1 MDKNSIKKFAIQSRV
16 ELIKAVRQKAF
27 EYKIEEQSDNED
39 SNVTAGGRLLT
50 DAEQKQRASLISQIR
65 QKGYEQVMEEVA
77 YTWFNRFIALRYM
90 EVNNF
95 LPSRVRVFS
104 DENDEFNPE
113 ILKEAMT
120 IELDGIDKEK
130 IYDFIEK
137 QDNENLYKYL
147 IITQCNALGKC
158 LPGMFEKIEDYTELL
173 FPNNLLK
180 PGNVLERMVND
191 IPTED
196 WEDAVQIIGWMYQYY
211 NVELKDDTFAKLKK
225 NIKIS
230 KERIP
235 AATQLFTPDWIVRY
249 MVENSLGRIYIDKR
263 RNEGIYADSRGLD
276 EMTWHEAESERIKAE
291 KEIAEKMGWKYY
303 LPEAEQEPEVREQ
316 LNKISAE
323 ASENFDITK
332 IKVLDPCMGSGH
344 ILVYAFDVLMQMYVE
359 FGYSEREAAKSIVE
373 NNLYG
378 LDIDNRAGQLAYF
391 AVMMKARKYNRRI
404 LNVETKPNV
413 MAIQESNSI
422 NPDYLSLFGDLESK
436 ARELLDNMK
445 DAKDLGSIIRVKLTV
460 EELTELKNKAE
471 EIKNS
476 VYDNFFDKARQAG
489 ITAEFIPLIEQAI
502 ILAQKYEVVVT
513 NPPYMGASGMNDRL
527 AKYVKK
533 NFPDSKSDLFAA
545 FIEKCHQMTRENGY
559 QAMITQHA
567 WMFLSSYEKL
577 REKMLHIN
585 IVSMAHLGAR
595 AFDEIG
601 GEVVQTTSFV
611 MKNCDFINYKG
622 TYCRLVEPT
631 NEAGKEE
638 LFLSTDHCPL
648 FTCSQSNFSKIPGS
662 PVAYWVSNQMLLP
675 YITTVKLLGDMA
687 APCAGLATGDN
698 TIFQRN
704 WFEVDFTNIGFNI
717 SSVEETLGRFEK
729 WYPCNSGGDYRKW
742 SAEDDIIVNWKEN
755 GAEIRRFRNPAGK
768 LAARPQN
775 TKWYFKE
782 GLTWNKLSSSRFAV
796 KYKSSGYIFDD
807 TSRSA
812 FPENMHYLKYII
824 GLLCSN
830 VTFEYLRVLNPTMSF
845 TNGDLIRIPI
855 RIEEKCNPIVSE
867 HVDKNISI
875 SRNDSDSYETSW
887 DFKKNP
893 LV

>member
-1 MDKNSIKKFAIQSRV
+1 MDKNAIKKFAIQSRV

-27 EYKIEEQSDNED
+27 EYKIEEQSDNDD

-147 IITQCNALGKC
+147 IITQCNALGEC

-180 PGNVLERMVND
+180 PGNVLERMVDD

-263 RNEGIYADSRGLD
+263 KNEGVYSDGRGLD

-291 KEIAEKMGWKYY
+291 KEIAEIMGWKYY

-323 ASENFDITK
+323 ASKNFDITK

-391 AVMMKARKYNRRI
+391 AVMMKARKYNRKI
-404 LNVETKPNV
+404 LNGETAPNV
-413 MAIQESNSI
+413 TAIQESNSI

-436 ARELLDNMK
+436 ARELLENMK

-476 VYDNFFDKARQAG
+476 FYDNFFDKARQSG
-489 ITAEFIPLIEQAI
+489 IATEFIPLIEQAI

-513 NPPYMGASGMNDRL
+513 NPPYMGASGMNDKL

-533 NFPDSKSDLFAA
+533 NFPDSKSDLFSC
-545 FIEKCHQMTRENGY
+545 FIEHGNDMVEKDGY
-559 QAMITQHA
+559 NCMVTMQS
-567 WMFLSSYEKL
+567 WMFLSSF
-577 REKMLHIN
+577 EKMRTKILHTKTITN
-585 IVSMAHLGAR
+585 LMHMENMVMGI
-595 AFDEIG
+595 AFGTAVTVIR
-601 GEVVQTTSFV
+601 
-611 MKNCDFINYKG
+611 NNRFINYKG
-622 TYCRLVEPT
+622 TYNQIKLQDIE
-631 NEAGKEE
+631 NERPKE
-638 LFLSTDHCPL
+638 FPVRGNRFSQTSTD
-648 FTCSQSNFSKIPGS
+648 NFSKIPGS
-662 PVAYWVSNQMLLP
+662 PVAYWVSEALINDFLVGEELKKCGDTRQGMATSDNNRFLRRWSEVSN
-675 YITTVKLLGDMA
+675 TKLGMD
-687 APCAGLATGDN
+687 CANAEEA
-698 TIFQRN
+698 QR
-704 WFEVDFTNIGFNI
+704 IKK
-717 SSVEETLGRFEK
+717 K
-729 WYPCNSGGDYRKW
+729 WYPYNKGGDYRKW
-742 SAEDDIIVNWKEN
+742 YGNADFVINYEN
-755 GAEIRRFRNPAGK
+755 DGYEVK
-768 LAARPQN
+768 QYAASLYNSVTR
-775 TKWYFKE
+775 TIKSISEYFKPC
-782 GLTWNKLSSSRFAV
+782 LSWSKISSGSIAFRYFPNGFIFDVAGCCIF
-796 KYKSSGYIFDD
+796 YKSD
-807 TSRSA
+807 TVMNYHFGFINSCVAKSILSMISPTLNYEA
-812 FPENMHYLKYII
+812 GHIASLPII
-824 GLLCSN
+824 ISN
-830 VTFEYLRVLNPTMSF
+830 TQEIKVGECVKMNV
-845 TNGDLIRIPI
+845 
-855 RIEEKCNPIVSE
+855 K
-867 HVDKNISI
+867 ISKL
-875 SRNDSDSYETSW
+875 DWDSYETSW

>member
-1 MDKNSIKKFAIQSRV
+1 MDKNAIKKFAIQSRV

-27 EYKIEEQSDNED
+27 EYKIEEQSDNDD

-147 IITQCNALGKC
+147 IITQCNALGEC

-263 RNEGIYADSRGLD
+263 KNEGVYADGRGLD

-316 LNKISAE
+316 LNKISTE
-323 ASENFDITK
+323 ASENFDIKK

-436 ARELLDNMK
+436 ARELFENMK

-471 EIKNS
+471 EIENS
-476 VYDNFFDKARQAG
+476 FYDNFFDKARQSG
-489 ITAEFIPLIEQAI
+489 IATEFIPLIEQAI

-513 NPPYMGASGMNDRL
+513 NPPYMGASGMNDKL

-533 NFPDSKSDLFAA
+533 NSPDSKSDLFAC
-545 FIEKCHQMTRENGY
+545 FIEHENEMVEKDGY
-559 QAMITQHA
+559 NCMVTMQS
-567 WMFLSSYEKL
+567 WMFLSSF
-577 REKMLHIN
+577 EKMRTKILQTKTITNLMHMENMVMGI
-585 IVSMAHLGAR
+585 
-595 AFDEIG
+595 AFGTAVTVIR
-601 GEVVQTTSFV
+601 
-611 MKNCDFINYKG
+611 NNRFINYKG
-622 TYCRLVEPT
+622 TYNQIKLQDIE
-631 NEAGKEE
+631 NEKPKE
-638 LFLSTDHCPL
+638 FPVRGNRFSQTSTD
-648 FTCSQSNFSKIPGS
+648 NFSKIPGS
-662 PVAYWVSNQMLLP
+662 PVAYWVSKKFLEAFVKGTML
-675 YITTVKLLGDMA
+675 GN
-687 APCAGLATGDN
+687 LADSKQGIATADN
-698 TIFQRN
+698 NRFLRE
-704 WFEVDFTNIGFNI
+704 WFEVDINKTNFSAQSHEDAKQSNKKWFPYNKGGEF
-717 SSVEETLGRFEK
+717 RK
-729 WYPCNSGGDYRKW
+729 WYGNNDYL
-742 SAEDDIIVNWKEN
+742 VNWEN
-755 GAEIRRFRNPAGK
+755 DGLEIKNFFDNKGK
-768 LAARPQN
+768 LRSRPQN
-775 TKWYFKE
+775 LNYMFMQSVSWS
-782 GLTWNKLSSSRFAV
+782 LVSSGSAAFR
-796 KYKSSGYIFDD
+796 YKSSGHLFD
-807 TSRSA
+807 
-812 FPENMHYLKYII
+812 I
-824 GLLCSN
+824 GG
-830 VTFEYLRVLNPTMSF
+830 MSF
-845 TNGDLIRIPI
+845 FSKNNLYYLLGLVNTKYSMEVLKIIAPTINYQCGDIACIPVIKSSEVNGLVETLVKEN
-855 RIEEKCNPIVSE
+855 IE
-867 HVDKNISI
+867 ISKA
-875 SRNDSDSYETSW
+875 DWDSYETSW

>member
-1 MDKNSIKKFAIQSRV
+1 MDKNAIKKFAIQSRV

-27 EYKIEEQSDNED
+27 EYKIEEQSDNDD

-130 IYDFIEK
+130 IYEFIEK

-158 LPGMFEKIEDYTELL
+158 LPGMFEKIEDYTELS

-180 PGNVLERMVND
+180 PGNVLERMVDD

-263 RNEGIYADSRGLD
+263 KNEGVYADGRGLE

-413 MAIQESNSI
+413 TAIQESNSI

-471 EIKNS
+471 EIENS
-476 VYDNFFDKARQAG
+476 LYDNFFDKARQSG
-489 ITAEFIPLIEQAI
+489 IATEFIPLIEQAI

-513 NPPYMGASGMNDRL
+513 NPPYMGASGMNDKL

-533 NFPDSKSDLFAA
+533 NFPDSKSDLFSCLMECADS
-545 FIEKCHQMTRENGY
+545 FVNDDGY
-559 QAMITQHA
+559 TSLITMES
-567 WMFLSSYEKL
+567 WMFLSSFEKL
-577 REKMLHIN
+577 RNKVNTTKTIINMIHMPYLGKGGTSLGINFGTAAVIMKKGHI
-585 IVSMAHLGAR
+585 
-595 AFDEIG
+595 
-601 GEVVQTTSFV
+601 
-611 MKNCDFINYKG
+611 INYSAQYEY
-622 TYCRLVEPT
+622 TVYYECDVEGVPVVFPT
-631 NEAGKEE
+631 INERWKTAKQE
-638 LFLSTDHCPL
+638 
-648 FTCSQSNFSKIPGS
+648 NFSKIPGS
-662 PVAYWVSNQMLLP
+662 PVAYWVSERFLEAFKRGISLDSISDFTGSQH
-675 YITTVKLLGDMA
+675 ITA
-687 APCAGLATGDN
+687 DN
-698 TIFQRN
+698 ERYLRSF
-704 WFEVDFTNIGFNI
+704 WEVDNKTIGANKTWAFYA
-717 SSVEETLGRFEK
+717 K
-729 WYPCNSGGDYRKW
+729 GGEYRKW
-742 SAEDDIIVNWKEN
+742 YGNVNLIVKCDMNSIDFYKTNPTSNCLAEKYWFTEGITYSAITSKGTGFRYYPPV
-755 GAEIRRFRNPAGK
+755 GAFDKGGATICRIQNMYYV
-768 LAARPQN
+768 LALLN
-775 TKWYFKE
+775 TKISKF
-782 GLTWNKLSSSRFAV
+782 
-796 KYKSSGYIFDD
+796 IF
-807 TSRSA
+807 
-812 FPENMHYLKYII
+812 EL
-824 GLLCSN
+824 
-830 VTFEYLRVLNPTMSF
+830 LNPTINLQVKDVKGLPVLLVKENDEQVNNMS
-845 TNGDLIRIPI
+845 
-855 RIEEKCNPIVSE
+855 K
-867 HVDKNISI
+867 KNTGLSKA
-875 SRNDSDSYETSW
+875 DWDSYETSW

>member
-1 MDKNSIKKFAIQSRV
+1 MDKNAIKKFAIQSRV

-27 EYKIEEQSDNED
+27 EYKIEEQCDNDD

-130 IYDFIEK
+130 IYEFIEK

-147 IITQCNALGKC
+147 IITQCNALGEC

-263 RNEGIYADSRGLD
+263 KNEGVYSDGRGLD

-303 LPEAEQEPEVREQ
+303 LPEAEQEPDVREQ
-316 LNKISAE
+316 LNKISTE

-460 EELTELKNKAE
+460 EELTELKNKAK
-471 EIKNS
+471 EIES
-476 VYDNFFDKARQAG
+476 SFYDNFFDKARQSG
-489 ITAEFIPLIEQAI
+489 IATEFISLIEQAI
-502 ILAQKYEVVVT
+502 ILAQKYEVVAT
-513 NPPYMGASGMNDRL
+513 NPPYMGASGMNDKL

-533 NFPDSKSDLFAA
+533 NFPDSKSDLFAV

-662 PVAYWVSNQMLLP
+662 PVAYWASEQM
-675 YITTVKLLGDMA
+675 IKAFEGFLLGDY
-687 APCAGLATGDN
+687 GYSKQGFATGDN
-698 TIFQRN
+698 NTFLRLWQ
-704 WFEVDFTNIGFNI
+704 EVDLTKIGFGMENREAANQ
-717 SSVEETLGRFEK
+717 SRKK
-729 WYPCNSGGDYRKW
+729 WFPCNKGGSFRRWYGNNNYLANW
-742 SAEDDIIVNWKEN
+742 QDDGKEMTEFK
-755 GAEIRRFRNPAGK
+755 GSVIRNPQYYFKQGITWSSLTSGK
-768 LAARPQN
+768 LSMRYSPKGFLFESKGSVCFMKNEDNLWYILGLMN
-775 TKWYFKE
+775 TEIASNMLLVLSPTLDYHE
-782 GLTWNKLSSSRFAV
+782 G
-796 KYKSSGYIFDD
+796 
-807 TSRSA
+807 
-812 FPENMHYLKYII
+812 P
-824 GLLCSN
+824 
-830 VTFEYLRVLNPTMSF
+830 
-845 TNGDLIRIPI
+845 
-855 RIEEKCNPIVSE
+855 
-867 HVDKNISI
+867 I
-875 SRNDSDSYETSW
+875 SRVPIIISHPKEQIEKNVKQNVKICKNDWDSYETSW

>member
-1 MDKNSIKKFAIQSRV
+1 MDKNAIKKFAIQSRV

-27 EYKIEEQSDNED
+27 EYKIEEQSDNDD

-147 IITQCNALGKC
+147 IITQCNALGEC

-180 PGNVLERMVND
+180 PGNVLERMVDD

-263 RNEGIYADSRGLD
+263 KNEGVYADGRGLD

-316 LNKISAE
+316 LNKISTE

-422 NPDYLSLFGDLESK
+422 NPDYFSLFGDLEGK
-436 ARELLDNMK
+436 ARELFDNMK

-471 EIKNS
+471 EIENS
-476 VYDNFFDKARQAG
+476 FYDNFFDKARQSG
-489 ITAEFIPLIEQAI
+489 IATEFIPLIEQAI

-513 NPPYMGASGMNDRL
+513 NPPYMGKKSLNNRL
-527 AKYVKK
+527 ASFLDENYP
-533 NFPDSKSDLFAA
+533 NGKSELYSA
-545 FIEKCHQMTRENGY
+545 FILECIDLTKENGFT
-559 QAMITQHA
+559 AMITIHT
-567 WMFLSSYEKL
+567 WMFIRTFEGVRSKILHDTTISS
-577 REKMLHIN
+577 MMHT
-585 IVSMAHLGAR
+585 GA
-595 AFDEIG
+595 ATF
-601 GEVVQTTSFV
+601 
-611 MKNCDFINYKG
+611 
-622 TYCRLVEPT
+622 
-631 NEAGKEE
+631 EE
-638 LFLSTDHCPL
+638 LNSFNVLATAFSLRKICISNYISTFLRLADYYSTEMKLNNFNNPDCYYNIKQNQFEYVPGKP
-648 FTCSQSNFSKIPGS
+648 FVYWITEKARSNFSKFKQLREYAEPK
-662 PVAYWVSNQMLLP
+662 Q
-675 YITTVKLLGDMA
+675 
-687 APCAGLATGDN
+687 GLATGDN
-698 TIFQRN
+698 DRFVRN
-704 WFEVDFTNIGFNI
+704 WHEVAFNKVGLLCT
-717 SSVEETLGRFEK
+717 STKRSLKSHKKWFPYNKGGNFRK
-729 WYPCNSGGDYRKW
+729 WYGMN
-742 SAEDDIIVNWKEN
+742 EFIIAFDSEN
-755 GAEIRRFRNPAGK
+755 YIQLSKRGNK
-768 LAARPQN
+768 LPS
-775 TKWYFKE
+775 KHYYFQK
-782 GLTWNKLSSSRFAV
+782 GLTWSLFGFENFGVRYKTEGFVFDVSGSSMFPKEDQMLYILAFLAGAVSFYYLS
-796 KYKSSGYIFDD
+796 
-807 TSRSA
+807 
-812 FPENMHYLKYII
+812 
-824 GLLCSN
+824 
-830 VTFEYLRVLNPTMSF
+830 VLAPTVNF
-845 TNGDLIRIPI
+845 QVGNIGDLPLFIDELKKAKVTELARNS
-855 RIEEKCNPIVSE
+855 IE
-867 HVDKNISI
+867 ISKI
-875 SRNDSDSYETSW
+875 DWDSYETSW
-887 DFKKNP
+887 DFQKNP
-893 LV
+893 LL

>member
-1 MDKNSIKKFAIQSRV
+1 MDKNAIKKFAIQSRV

-27 EYKIEEQSDNED
+27 EYKIEEQSDNDD

-147 IITQCNALGKC
+147 IITQCNALGEC

-263 RNEGIYADSRGLD
+263 KNEGVYADGRGLD

-316 LNKISAE
+316 LNKISTE

-404 LNVETKPNV
+404 LNIETKPNV

-460 EELTELKNKAE
+460 EELTELKDKAE
-471 EIKNS
+471 EIENS
-476 VYDNFFDKARQAG
+476 FYDNFFDKARQSG
-489 ITAEFIPLIEQAI
+489 IATEFIPLIEQAI

-513 NPPYMGASGMNDRL
+513 NPPYMGASGMNDKL
-527 AKYVKK
+527 ADYVKK
-533 NFPDSKSDLFAA
+533 NSPDSKSDLFAV

-662 PVAYWVSNQMLLP
+662 PVAYWVSEKFLEAFVKGTML
-675 YITTVKLLGDMA
+675 GN
-687 APCAGLATGDN
+687 LADSKQGIATADN
-698 TIFQRN
+698 NRFLRE
-704 WFEVDFTNIGFNI
+704 WFEVDINKTNFSAQSHEDAKQSNKKWFPYNKGGEFRKWYGNNDYLVNWENDGLELKNFKKSVLRNPNYYFCESVSWSKI
-717 SSVEETLGRFEK
+717 SSGSIAFRYF
-729 WYPCNSGGDYRKW
+729 P
-742 SAEDDIIVNWKEN
+742 N
-755 GAEIRRFRNPAGK
+755 GFIFDVAGCSI
-768 LAARPQN
+768 
-775 TKWYFKE
+775 F
-782 GLTWNKLSSSRFAV
+782 
-796 KYKSSGYIFDD
+796 YKSD
-807 TSRSA
+807 TVMNYHFGFINSCVAKSILSMISPTLNYEAGHIASLPIIRSNTQ
-812 FPENMHYLKYII
+812 ELKV
-824 GLLCSN
+824 GECVKMN
-830 VTFEYLRVLNPTMSF
+830 V
-845 TNGDLIRIPI
+845 
-855 RIEEKCNPIVSE
+855 K
-867 HVDKNISI
+867 ISKL
-875 SRNDSDSYETSW
+875 DWDSYETSW
-887 DFKKNP
+887 DFKRSP

>member
-1 MDKNSIKKFAIQSRV
+1 MDKNAIKKFAIQSRV

-27 EYKIEEQSDNED
+27 EYKIEEQSDNDD

-263 RNEGIYADSRGLD
+263 KNEGVYADGRGLD

-316 LNKISAE
+316 LNKISVE

-413 MAIQESNSI
+413 TAIQESNSI

-460 EELTELKNKAE
+460 EELTELKDKAE
-471 EIKNS
+471 EIENS
-476 VYDNFFDKARQAG
+476 FYDNFFDKARQSG
-489 ITAEFIPLIEQAI
+489 IATEFIPLIEQAI
-502 ILAQKYEVVVT
+502 ILAQKYEVVAT
-513 NPPYMGASGMNDRL
+513 NPPYMGASGMNDKL
-527 AKYVKK
+527 ADYVKK
-533 NFPDSKSDLFAA
+533 NSPDSKSDLFAV

-638 LFLSTDHCPL
+638 LFLSADHCPL

-662 PVAYWVSNQMLLP
+662 PVAYWVSEQM
-675 YITTVKLLGDMA
+675 IKAFEGFLLGDY
-687 APCAGLATGDN
+687 GYSKQGFATGDN
-698 TIFQRN
+698 NTFLRLWQ
-704 WFEVDFTNIGFNI
+704 EVDLMKIGFKMENREI
-717 SSVEETLGRFEK
+717 ANQSGKK
-729 WYPCNSGGDYRKW
+729 WFPCNKGGSFRRWYGNNDYL
-742 SAEDDIIVNWKEN
+742 VNWEN
-755 GAEIRRFRNPAGK
+755 DGFEIKHFFNNSGK
-768 LAARPQN
+768 LRSRPQN
-775 TKWYFKE
+775 LDYMFRQSVTWSS
-782 GLTWNKLSSSRFAV
+782 LTSGKLSMRYSP
-796 KYKSSGYIFDD
+796 SGFLFETKGSACFMKNEDNLWYILGLMN
-807 TSRSA
+807 TEIAS
-812 FPENMHYLKYII
+812 NM
-824 GLLCSN
+824 LL
-830 VTFEYLRVLNPTMSF
+830 VLSPTLDYHE
-845 TNGDLIRIPI
+845 GP
-855 RIEEKCNPIVSE
+855 
-867 HVDKNISI
+867 I
-875 SRNDSDSYETSW
+875 SRVPIIISHPKEQIEKNVKQNVKICKNDWDSYETSW

>member
-1 MDKNSIKKFAIQSRV
+1 MDKNAIKKFAIQSRV

-27 EYKIEEQSDNED
+27 EYKIEEQSDNDD

-147 IITQCNALGKC
+147 IITQCNALGEC

-180 PGNVLERMVND
+180 PGNVLERMVDD

-263 RNEGIYADSRGLD
+263 KNEGVYSDGRGLD

-303 LPEAEQEPEVREQ
+303 LPEVEQEPEVREQ

-323 ASENFDITK
+323 ASKNFDITK

-391 AVMMKARKYNRRI
+391 AVMMKARKYNRKI
-404 LNVETKPNV
+404 LNGETAPNV
-413 MAIQESNSI
+413 TAIQESNSI

-436 ARELLDNMK
+436 ARELLENMK

-476 VYDNFFDKARQAG
+476 FYDNFFDKARQSG
-489 ITAEFIPLIEQAI
+489 IATEFIPLIEQAI

-513 NPPYMGASGMNDRL
+513 NPPYMGASGMNDKL

-533 NFPDSKSDLFAA
+533 NFPDSKSDLFSC
-545 FIEKCHQMTRENGY
+545 FIEHGNDMVEKDGY
-559 QAMITQHA
+559 NCMVTMQS
-567 WMFLSSYEKL
+567 WMFLSSF
-577 REKMLHIN
+577 EKMRTKILHTKTITN
-585 IVSMAHLGAR
+585 LMHMENMVMGI
-595 AFDEIG
+595 AFGTAVTVIR
-601 GEVVQTTSFV
+601 
-611 MKNCDFINYKG
+611 NNRFINYKG
-622 TYCRLVEPT
+622 TYNQIKLQDIE
-631 NEAGKEE
+631 NERPKE
-638 LFLSTDHCPL
+638 FPVRGNRFSQTSTD
-648 FTCSQSNFSKIPGS
+648 NFSKIPGS
-662 PVAYWVSNQMLLP
+662 PVAYWVSEALINDFLVGEELKKCGDTRQGMATSDNNRFLRRWSEVSN
-675 YITTVKLLGDMA
+675 TKLGMD
-687 APCAGLATGDN
+687 CANAEEA
-698 TIFQRN
+698 QR
-704 WFEVDFTNIGFNI
+704 IKK
-717 SSVEETLGRFEK
+717 K
-729 WYPCNSGGDYRKW
+729 WYPYNKGGDYRKW
-742 SAEDDIIVNWKEN
+742 YGNADFVINYEN
-755 GAEIRRFRNPAGK
+755 DGYEVK
-768 LAARPQN
+768 QYAASLYNSVTR
-775 TKWYFKE
+775 TIKSISEYFKPC
-782 GLTWNKLSSSRFAV
+782 LSWSKISSGSIAFRYFPNGFIFDVAGCCIF
-796 KYKSSGYIFDD
+796 YKSD
-807 TSRSA
+807 TVMNYHFGFINSCVAKSILSMISPTLNYEA
-812 FPENMHYLKYII
+812 GHIASLPII
-824 GLLCSN
+824 ISN
-830 VTFEYLRVLNPTMSF
+830 TQEIKVGECVKMNV
-845 TNGDLIRIPI
+845 
-855 RIEEKCNPIVSE
+855 K
-867 HVDKNISI
+867 ISKL
-875 SRNDSDSYETSW
+875 DWDSYETSW

>member
-1 MDKNSIKKFAIQSRV
+1 MDKNAIKKFAIQSRV

-27 EYKIEEQSDNED
+27 EYKIEEQSDNDD

-147 IITQCNALGKC
+147 IITQCNALGEC

-263 RNEGIYADSRGLD
+263 KNEGVYADGRGLD

-359 FGYSEREAAKSIVE
+359 FGYSEREAAKSIVK

-436 ARELLDNMK
+436 ARELLENMK

-460 EELTELKNKAE
+460 EELTELKDKAE
-471 EIKNS
+471 EIENS
-476 VYDNFFDKARQAG
+476 FYDNFFDKARQSG
-489 ITAEFIPLIEQAI
+489 IATEFIPLIEQAI

-513 NPPYMGASGMNDRL
+513 NPPYMGASGMNDKL

-533 NFPDSKSDLFAA
+533 NFPDSKSDLFSCLMECADS
-545 FIEKCHQMTRENGY
+545 FVNDDGY
-559 QAMITQHA
+559 TSLITMES
-567 WMFLSSYEKL
+567 WMFLSSFEKL
-577 REKMLHIN
+577 RNKVNTTKTIINMIHMPYLGKGGTSLGINFGTAAVIMKKGHI
-585 IVSMAHLGAR
+585 
-595 AFDEIG
+595 
-601 GEVVQTTSFV
+601 
-611 MKNCDFINYKG
+611 INYSAQYEY
-622 TYCRLVEPT
+622 TVYYECDVEGVPVVFPT
-631 NEAGKEE
+631 INERWKTAKQE
-638 LFLSTDHCPL
+638 
-648 FTCSQSNFSKIPGS
+648 NFSKIPGS
-662 PVAYWVSNQMLLP
+662 PVAYWVSERFL
-675 YITTVKLLGDMA
+675 KA
-687 APCAGLATGDN
+687 
-698 TIFQRN
+698 
-704 WFEVDFTNIGFNI
+704 FERGISLDSISDFTGSQHITADNERYLRSFWEVNNKTIGANKTWAFYA
-717 SSVEETLGRFEK
+717 K
-729 WYPCNSGGDYRKW
+729 GGEYRKW
-742 SAEDDIIVNWKEN
+742 YGNVNLIVKCDMNSIDFYKTNPTSNCLAEKYWFTEGITYSAITSKGTGFRYYPPV
-755 GAEIRRFRNPAGK
+755 GAFDKGGATICRIQNMYYV
-768 LAARPQN
+768 LALLN
-775 TKWYFKE
+775 TKISKF
-782 GLTWNKLSSSRFAV
+782 
-796 KYKSSGYIFDD
+796 IF
-807 TSRSA
+807 
-812 FPENMHYLKYII
+812 EL
-824 GLLCSN
+824 
-830 VTFEYLRVLNPTMSF
+830 LNPTINLQVKDVKGLPVLLIKENDEQVNNMS
-845 TNGDLIRIPI
+845 
-855 RIEEKCNPIVSE
+855 K
-867 HVDKNISI
+867 KNTGLSKA
-875 SRNDSDSYETSW
+875 DWDSYETSW

>member
-1 MDKNSIKKFAIQSRV
+1 MDKNAIKKFAIQSRV

-27 EYKIEEQSDNED
+27 EYKIEEQSDNDD

-147 IITQCNALGKC
+147 IITQCNALGEC

-263 RNEGIYADSRGLD
+263 KNEGVYSDGRGLD

-291 KEIAEKMGWKYY
+291 KEIAEKIGWKYY

-316 LNKISAE
+316 LNKISVE

-359 FGYSEREAAKSIVE
+359 FGYSERGAAKSIVE

-422 NPDYLSLFGDLESK
+422 NPDYLSLFGDLEGK
-436 ARELLDNMK
+436 ACELLDNMK
-445 DAKDLGSIIRVKLTV
+445 DAKDLGSIIRVKLTA

-471 EIKNS
+471 EIENS
-476 VYDNFFDKARQAG
+476 FYDNFFDKARQSG
-489 ITAEFIPLIEQAI
+489 IATEFIPLIEQAI
-502 ILAQKYEVVVT
+502 ILAQKYEVVAT
-513 NPPYMGASGMNDRL
+513 NPPYMGASGMNDKL

-533 NFPDSKSDLFAA
+533 NSPDSKSDLFAV

-662 PVAYWVSNQMLLP
+662 PVAYWVSNNFIQNFAKK
-675 YITTVKLLGDMA
+675 VFSDVA
-687 APCAGLATGDN
+687 DSRVGLDTGDN
-698 TIFQRN
+698 NRFLRL
-704 WFEVDFTNIGFNI
+704 WFEPNVQRIKFDANSIEQLHN
-717 SSVEETLGRFEK
+717 SVGKKYSPHTK
-729 WYPCNSGGDYRKW
+729 GGEYRKW
-742 SAEDDIIVNWKEN
+742 YGNYEYVILFDPLNYSLLLESGNHLPSRQFYFLEGMNWTRVSSSLFAVRISPAGSVFNSACPTVFVEREKEN
-755 GAEIRRFRNPAGK
+755 YTIALLNSHVVRLYLNLLSPTINFQAGDIGKVPYVYDKASQSIVDSIAE
-768 LAARPQN
+768 
-775 TKWYFKE
+775 
-782 GLTWNKLSSSRFAV
+782 
-796 KYKSSGYIFDD
+796 
-807 TSRSA
+807 SA
-812 FPENMHYLKYII
+812 
-824 GLLCSN
+824 
-830 VTFEYLRVLNPTMSF
+830 
-845 TNGDLIRIPI
+845 
-855 RIEEKCNPIVSE
+855 IV
-867 HVDKNISI
+867 ISKK
-875 SRNDSDSYETSW
+875 DWDSYETSW

>member
-1 MDKNSIKKFAIQSRV
+1 MDKNAIKKFAIQSRV

-27 EYKIEEQSDNED
+27 EYKIEEQSDNDD

-104 DENDEFNPE
+104 DENDEFNPQ

-120 IELDGIDKEK
+120 IEFDGIDKEK
-130 IYDFIEK
+130 ICDFIEK

-147 IITQCNALGKC
+147 IITQCNALGEC

-263 RNEGIYADSRGLD
+263 KNEGVYADGRGLD

-436 ARELLDNMK
+436 ARELLENMK

-460 EELTELKNKAE
+460 EDLTELKNKAE
-471 EIKNS
+471 EIENS
-476 VYDNFFDKARQAG
+476 FYDNFFDKARQSGLA
-489 ITAEFIPLIEQAI
+489 TEFIPLIEQAI

-513 NPPYMGASGMNDRL
+513 NPPYMGASGMNDKL

-533 NFPDSKSDLFAA
+533 NSPDSKSDLFAV

-631 NEAGKEE
+631 NEAGKKE

-662 PVAYWVSNQMLLP
+662 PVAYWVSEKTLAVYGSTELKGYMECKSGIMTGSDE
-675 YITTVKLLGDMA
+675 YIRM
-687 APCAGLATGDN
+687 
-698 TIFQRN
+698 
-704 WFEVDFTNIGFNI
+704 WFEPMISKIKFNCKNKNDMCNA
-717 SSVEETLGRFEK
+717 K
-729 WYPCNSGGDYRKW
+729 WFPLNSGGDFRKW
-742 SAEDDIIVNWKEN
+742 YGNNTKIVNLWN
-755 GAEIRRFRNPAGK
+755 DGADIKAKVKNYRLRDSAY
-768 LAARPQN
+768 
-775 TKWYFKE
+775 YFKH
-782 GLTWNKLSSSRFAV
+782 GITWGRITSSQ
-796 KYKSSGYIFDD
+796 I
-807 TSRSA
+807 A
-812 FPENMHYLKYII
+812 FREVVDGSLFGDAGPI
-824 GLLCSN
+824 GFIEDKRYYVLGFLCSN
-830 VTFEYLRVLNPTMSF
+830 IVTSLLQITNPTLNFQVHDIMELP
-845 TNGDLIRIPI
+845 LIKSYKNEEN
-855 RIEEKCNPIVSE
+855 IEWIVGENVITSKS
-867 HVDKNISI
+867 DW
-875 SRNDSDSYETSW
+875 DSYETSW
-887 DFKKNP
+887 DFKKSP

>member
-1 MDKNSIKKFAIQSRV
+1 MDKNAIKKFAIQSRV

-27 EYKIEEQSDNED
+27 EYKIEEQCDNDD

-263 RNEGIYADSRGLD
+263 KNEGVYSDGRGLD

-316 LNKISAE
+316 LNKISVE

-460 EELTELKNKAE
+460 EDLTELKNKAK
-471 EIKNS
+471 EIES
-476 VYDNFFDKARQAG
+476 SFYDNFFDKARQSG
-489 ITAEFIPLIEQAI
+489 IATEFIPLIEQAI

-513 NPPYMGASGMNDRL
+513 NPPYMGASGMNDKL

-533 NFPDSKSDLFAA
+533 NFPDSKSDLFAV

-662 PVAYWVSNQMLLP
+662 PVAYWVSSTIIQMFEANHVNDYGTP
-675 YITTVKLLGDMA
+675 RQ
-687 APCAGLATGDN
+687 GLASGDN
-698 TIFQRN
+698 ERFLRL
-704 WFEVDFTNIGFNI
+704 WHEVAFSFVGIGIAN
-717 SSVEETLGRFEK
+717 EQDLDYRQK
-729 WYPCNSGGDYRKW
+729 LYAPHNKGGQYRKW
-742 SAEDDIIVNWKEN
+742 YGNLEYV
-755 GAEIRRFRNPAGK
+755 IRFS
-768 LAARPQN
+768 PQN
-775 TKWYFKE
+775 RIALSNLGNHLPSRKFYFKT
-782 GLTWNKLSSSRFAV
+782 GFTWSDLTSGNFGARYIECGAV
-796 KYKSSGYIFDD
+796 FD
-807 TSRSA
+807 TTGPTFFINNNS
-812 FPENMHYLKYII
+812 EKTLKYILTYFNSKI
-824 GLLCSN
+824 FNHVARIFCSGLHFSN
-830 VTFEYLRVLNPTMSF
+830 GVIANLP
-845 TNGDLIRIPI
+845 
-855 RIEEKCNPIVSE
+855 CIVSQSME
-867 HVDKNISI
+867 DRVYIIADTQIDLSKS
-875 SRNDSDSYETSW
+875 DWDSYETSW
-887 DFKKNP
+887 DFMKSP

>member
-1 MDKNSIKKFAIQSRV
+1 MDKNAIKKFAIQSRV

-27 EYKIEEQSDNED
+27 EYKIEEQCDNDD

-180 PGNVLERMVND
+180 PGNVLERMVDD

-263 RNEGIYADSRGLD
+263 KNEGVYADGRGLD

-316 LNKISAE
+316 LNKISVE

-460 EELTELKNKAE
+460 EELTELKDKAE
-471 EIKNS
+471 EIQNS
-476 VYDNFFDKARQAG
+476 FYDNFFDKARQSG
-489 ITAEFIPLIEQAI
+489 IATEFIPLIEQAI

-513 NPPYMGASGMNDRL
+513 NPPYMGASGMNDKL

-533 NFPDSKSDLFAA
+533 NFPDSKSDLFAC
-545 FIEKCHQMTRENGY
+545 FIEHGNDMVEEDGY
-559 QAMITQHA
+559 NCMVTMQS
-567 WMFLSSYEKL
+567 WMFLSSF
-577 REKMLHIN
+577 EKMRTKILQTKTITNLMHMENMVMGI
-585 IVSMAHLGAR
+585 
-595 AFDEIG
+595 AFGTAVTVIR
-601 GEVVQTTSFV
+601 
-611 MKNCDFINYKG
+611 NNRFINYKG
-622 TYCRLVEPT
+622 TYNQIKLQDLE
-631 NEAGKEE
+631 NEKPKE
-638 LFLSTDHCPL
+638 FPVRGNRFSQTSTD
-648 FTCSQSNFSKIPGS
+648 NFSKIPGS
-662 PVAYWVSNQMLLP
+662 PVAYWVSEAVIAVYNKA
-675 YITTVKLLGDMA
+675 KLLGDIASPRTGMT
-687 APCAGLATGDN
+687 TGDN
-698 TIFQRN
+698 NRFLRLWSEIEISKAKFEAKDASDAAGSGKKWFPYCKGGGYMRWYGYNEYLVN
-704 WFEVDFTNIGFNI
+704 WENDGLEIKNNVKPNGLKAASVRSESLYFKKLITWSAVTSGSFSCRLCEGGSLFDSGG
-717 SSVEETLGRFEK
+717 SSIDVHGETL
-729 WYPCNSGGDYRKW
+729 YILAILNSAIGQFYLDISNATINYQPGD
-742 SAEDDIIVNWKEN
+742 I
-755 GAEIRRFRNPAGK
+755 AGI
-768 LAARPQN
+768 P
-775 TKWYFKE
+775 
-782 GLTWNKLSSSRFAV
+782 V
-796 KYKSSGYIFDD
+796 
-807 TSRSA
+807 A
-812 FPENMHYLKYII
+812 FPDGND
-824 GLLCSN
+824 
-830 VTFEYLRVLNPTMSF
+830 PTQQ
-845 TNGDLIRIPI
+845 
-855 RIEEKCNPIVSE
+855 IEECVQMAHE
-867 HVDKNISI
+867 DW
-875 SRNDSDSYETSW
+875 DSYETSW
-887 DFKKNP
+887 NFKRHP
-893 LV
+893 LI

>member
-1 MDKNSIKKFAIQSRV
+1 MDKNAIKKFAIQSRV

-27 EYKIEEQSDNED
+27 EYKIEEQSDNDD

-130 IYDFIEK
+130 IYEFIEK

-180 PGNVLERMVND
+180 PGNVLERMVDD

-196 WEDAVQIIGWMYQYY
+196 WENAVQIIGWMYQYY

-263 RNEGIYADSRGLD
+263 KNEGVYADGRGLD
-276 EMTWHEAESERIKAE
+276 KMTWHEAESERIKAE

-316 LNKISAE
+316 LNKISVE

-391 AVMMKARKYNRRI
+391 AVMMKARKYNRKI
-404 LNVETKPNV
+404 LNGETAPNV
-413 MAIQESNSI
+413 TAIQESNSI
-422 NPDYLSLFGDLESK
+422 NPDYLSLFGDLEGK
-436 ARELLDNMK
+436 ACELLENMK

-460 EELTELKNKAE
+460 EELMELKDKAE
-471 EIKNS
+471 EIENS
-476 VYDNFFDKARQAG
+476 FYDNFFDKARQSG
-489 ITAEFIPLIEQAI
+489 IATEFIPLIEQAI
-502 ILAQKYEVVVT
+502 ILAQKYEVVAT
-513 NPPYMGASGMNDRL
+513 NPPYMGASGMNDKL

-533 NFPDSKSDLFAA
+533 NFPDSKSDLFSCLMECADS
-545 FIEKCHQMTRENGY
+545 FVNDDGY
-559 QAMITQHA
+559 TSLITMES
-567 WMFLSSYEKL
+567 WMFLSSFEKL
-577 REKMLHIN
+577 RNKVNTTKTIINMIHMPYLGKGGTSLGINFGTAAVIMKKGHI
-585 IVSMAHLGAR
+585 
-595 AFDEIG
+595 
-601 GEVVQTTSFV
+601 
-611 MKNCDFINYKG
+611 INYSAQYEY
-622 TYCRLVEPT
+622 TVYYECDVEGVPVVFPT
-631 NEAGKEE
+631 INERWKTAKQE
-638 LFLSTDHCPL
+638 
-648 FTCSQSNFSKIPGS
+648 NFSKIPGS
-662 PVAYWVSNQMLLP
+662 PVAYWVSEKTLAVYGSTELKGYMECKSGIMTGSDE
-675 YITTVKLLGDMA
+675 YIRM
-687 APCAGLATGDN
+687 
-698 TIFQRN
+698 
-704 WFEVDFTNIGFNI
+704 WFEPMISKIKFNCKNKNDMCNA
-717 SSVEETLGRFEK
+717 K
-729 WYPCNSGGDYRKW
+729 WFPLNSGGDFRKW
-742 SAEDDIIVNWKEN
+742 YGNNTKIVNLWN
-755 GAEIRRFRNPAGK
+755 DGADIKAKVKNYRLRDSAY
-768 LAARPQN
+768 
-775 TKWYFKE
+775 YFKH
-782 GLTWNKLSSSRFAV
+782 GITWGRITSSQ
-796 KYKSSGYIFDD
+796 I
-807 TSRSA
+807 A
-812 FPENMHYLKYII
+812 FREVVDGSLFGDAGPI
-824 GLLCSN
+824 GFIEDKRYYVLGFLCSN
-830 VTFEYLRVLNPTMSF
+830 IVTSLLQITNPTLNFQVHDIMELP
-845 TNGDLIRIPI
+845 LIKSYKNEEN
-855 RIEEKCNPIVSE
+855 IEWIVGENVITSKS
-867 HVDKNISI
+867 DW
-875 SRNDSDSYETSW
+875 DSYETSW
-887 DFKKNP
+887 DFKKSP

>member
-1 MDKNSIKKFAIQSRV
+1 MDKNAIKKFAIQSRV

-27 EYKIEEQSDNED
+27 EYKIEEQSDNDD

-263 RNEGIYADSRGLD
+263 KNEGVYADGRGLD

-316 LNKISAE
+316 LNKISTE

-391 AVMMKARKYNRRI
+391 AVMMKARKYNRKI
-404 LNVETKPNV
+404 LNGETAPNV

-460 EELTELKNKAE
+460 EELTELKNKAK
-471 EIKNS
+471 EIENS
-476 VYDNFFDKARQAG
+476 FYDNFFDKARQSGLA
-489 ITAEFIPLIEQAI
+489 TEFIPLIEQAI

-513 NPPYMGASGMNDRL
+513 NPPYMGASGMNDKL

-533 NFPDSKSDLFAA
+533 NFPDSKSDLFSC
-545 FIEKCHQMTRENGY
+545 FIEHGNDMVEKDGY
-559 QAMITQHA
+559 NCMVTMQS
-567 WMFLSSYEKL
+567 WMFLSSF
-577 REKMLHIN
+577 EKMRTKILHTKTITN
-585 IVSMAHLGAR
+585 LMHMENMVMGI
-595 AFDEIG
+595 AFGTAVTVIR
-601 GEVVQTTSFV
+601 
-611 MKNCDFINYKG
+611 NNRFINYKG
-622 TYCRLVEPT
+622 TYNQIKLQDIE
-631 NEAGKEE
+631 NERPKE
-638 LFLSTDHCPL
+638 FPVRGNRFSQTSTD
-648 FTCSQSNFSKIPGS
+648 NFSKIPGS
-662 PVAYWVSNQMLLP
+662 PVAYWMSQ
-675 YITTVKLLGDMA
+675 TVFNSFENNDG
-687 APCAGLATGDN
+687 AGSYMNFKKGMSTGDN
-698 TIFQRN
+698 SRFMRY
-704 WFEVDFTNIGFNI
+704 WFEVERNREIFGYI
-717 SSVEETLGRFEK
+717 SESPLRESFRWF
-729 WYPCNSGGDYRKW
+729 PINSGGCFRKW
-742 SAEDDIIVNWKEN
+742 YGNNFYVANWENDGAEMKANATILNNGGHWSRYIVNTD
-755 GAEIRRFRNPAGK
+755 RFFSPGI
-768 LAARPQN
+768 
-775 TKWYFKE
+775 
-782 GLTWNKLSSSRFAV
+782 TWNAISSSNFGARYFGHGFLF
-796 KYKSSGYIFDD
+796 SSASMCGFGTDEIYI
-807 TSRSA
+807 
-812 FPENMHYLKYII
+812 L
-824 GLLCSN
+824 GLLNSN
-830 VTFEYLRVLNPTMSF
+830 VTKMLLGVLAPTLNFGAEQIRKIPCSF
-845 TNGDLIRIPI
+845 TFKNEVENLVFSC
-855 RIEEKCNPIVSE
+855 IEYSLS
-867 HVDKNISI
+867 DW
-875 SRNDSDSYETSW
+875 DSYEISW

>member
-1 MDKNSIKKFAIQSRV
+1 MDKNAIKKFAIQSRV

-27 EYKIEEQSDNED
+27 EYKIEEQCDNDD

-263 RNEGIYADSRGLD
+263 KNEGVYSDGRGLD

-323 ASENFDITK
+323 ASKNFDITK

-460 EELTELKNKAE
+460 EGLTELKNKAE
-471 EIKNS
+471 EIENS
-476 VYDNFFDKARQAG
+476 FYDNFFDKARQAG
-489 ITAEFIPLIEQAI
+489 IATEFIPMIEQAI

-513 NPPYMGASGMNDRL
+513 NPPYMGASGMNDKL

-533 NFPDSKSDLFAA
+533 NFPDSKSDLFSC
-545 FIEKCHQMTRENGY
+545 FIEHGNDMVEKDGY
-559 QAMITQHA
+559 NCMVTMQS
-567 WMFLSSYEKL
+567 WMFLSSF
-577 REKMLHIN
+577 EKMRTKILHTKTITN
-585 IVSMAHLGAR
+585 LMHMENMVMGI
-595 AFDEIG
+595 AFGTAVTVIR
-601 GEVVQTTSFV
+601 
-611 MKNCDFINYKG
+611 NNRFINYKG
-622 TYCRLVEPT
+622 TYNQIKLQDIE
-631 NEAGKEE
+631 NERPKE
-638 LFLSTDHCPL
+638 FPVRGNRFSQTSTD
-648 FTCSQSNFSKIPGS
+648 NFSKIPGS
-662 PVAYWVSNQMLLP
+662 PVAYWVSERFL
-675 YITTVKLLGDMA
+675 KA
-687 APCAGLATGDN
+687 
-698 TIFQRN
+698 
-704 WFEVDFTNIGFNI
+704 FERGISLDSISDFTGSQHITADNERYLRSFWEVNNKTIGANKTWAFYA
-717 SSVEETLGRFEK
+717 K
-729 WYPCNSGGDYRKW
+729 GGEYRKW
-742 SAEDDIIVNWKEN
+742 YGNVNLIVKCDMNSIDFYKTNPTSNCLAEKYWFTEGITYSAITSKGTGFRYYPPV
-755 GAEIRRFRNPAGK
+755 GAFDKGGATICRIQNMYYV
-768 LAARPQN
+768 LALLN
-775 TKWYFKE
+775 TKISKF
-782 GLTWNKLSSSRFAV
+782 
-796 KYKSSGYIFDD
+796 IF
-807 TSRSA
+807 
-812 FPENMHYLKYII
+812 EL
-824 GLLCSN
+824 
-830 VTFEYLRVLNPTMSF
+830 LNPTINLQVKDVKGLPVLLIKENDEQVNNMS
-845 TNGDLIRIPI
+845 
-855 RIEEKCNPIVSE
+855 K
-867 HVDKNISI
+867 KNTGLSKA
-875 SRNDSDSYETSW
+875 DWDSYETSW

>member
-263 RNEGIYADSRGLD
+263 RNEGVYADGRGLD

>member
-1 MDKNSIKKFAIQSRV
+1 MDKNAIKKFAIQSRV

-27 EYKIEEQSDNED
+27 EYKIEEQSDNDD

-120 IELDGIDKEK
+120 IEFDGIDKEK
-130 IYDFIEK
+130 ICDFIEK

-180 PGNVLERMVND
+180 PGNVLERMVDD

-263 RNEGIYADSRGLD
+263 KNEGVYADGRGLD

-316 LNKISAE
+316 LNKISVE

-332 IKVLDPCMGSGH
+332 IRVLDPCMGSGH

-378 LDIDNRAGQLAYF
+378 LDIDNRAAQLAYF
-391 AVMMKARKYNRRI
+391 AVMMKARQYYRRI
-404 LNVETKPNV
+404 FSRGIQPHVYAIVESNGLDSSSVEYFTNNDPKLKKDFGTLMDELRDAKEYGSILNISQVDFAALYARVEEVRADISMFREIVLNSVLPLIQVAEV
-413 MAIQESNSI
+413 MAR
-422 NPDYLSLFGDLESK
+422 K
-436 ARELLDNMK
+436 
-445 DAKDLGSIIRVKLTV
+445 
-460 EELTELKNKAE
+460 
-471 EIKNS
+471 
-476 VYDNFFDKARQAG
+476 YD
-489 ITAEFIPLIEQAI
+489 T
-502 ILAQKYEVVVT
+502 VVT
-513 NPPYMGASGMNDRL
+513 NPPYMGASGMSGKLSD
-527 AKYVKK
+527 YVKK
-533 NFPDSKSDLFAA
+533 NYPDSKSDLSTVFMEKTIRMCFA
-545 FIEKCHQMTRENGY
+545 RGY
-559 QAMITQHA
+559 MAMINIPV
-567 WMFLSSYEKL
+567 WMFLTSYENL
-577 REKMLHIN
+577 RSN
-585 IVSMAHLGAR
+585 IIKQNTIYSVIHPGRGVFGSDFGSV
-595 AFDEIG
+595 AFVIRNEHIG
-601 GEVVQTTSFV
+601 GFEGS
-611 MKNCDFINYKG
+611 YR
-622 TYCRLVEPT
+622 RLFENAGDVESVDT
-631 NEAGKEE
+631 REQQ
-638 LFLSTDHCPL
+638 FLSGKGQ
-648 FTCSQSNFSKIPGS
+648 FTADQDDFGSIPGF
-662 PVAYWVSNQMLLP
+662 PIAYWVSKQFIKAFEHPRLG
-675 YITTVKLLGDMA
+675 TVLFPKT
-687 APCAGLATGDN
+687 GLTTGDN
-698 TIFQRN
+698 DTYLRL
-704 WFEVDFTNIGFNI
+704 WFEVSKAKIGKKWFYMNKGG
-717 SSVEETLGRFEK
+717 EFHK
-729 WYPCNSGGDYRKW
+729 WYGNNEY
-742 SAEDDIIVNWKEN
+742 VLNWEN
-755 GAEIRRFRNPAGK
+755 DGFAVRNAPGSTIRNPEY
-768 LAARPQN
+768 
-775 TKWYFKE
+775 YFREGVTWSKITAYKFSGRYSPSTHLFDAV
-782 GLTWNKLSSSRFAV
+782 GLTCFSNENVDLMFVLAYFCSCVANHFLSVLNSTVTFTTGSVSNIPFAYPQFIVPRV
-796 KYKSSGYIFDD
+796 KDVAK
-807 TSRSA
+807 
-812 FPENMHYLKYII
+812 
-824 GLLCSN
+824 SN
-830 VTFEYLRVLNPTMSF
+830 V
-845 TNGDLIRIPI
+845 D
-855 RIEEKCNPIVSE
+855 
-867 HVDKNISI
+867 HA
-875 SRNDSDSYETSW
+875 RNDWDSYEISW
-887 DFKKNP
+887 DFKRNP

>member
-1 MDKNSIKKFAIQSRV
+1 MDKNAIKKFAIQSRV

-27 EYKIEEQSDNED
+27 EYKIEEQSDNDD

-104 DENDEFNPE
+104 DENDKFNPE

-147 IITQCNALGKC
+147 IITQCNALGEC

-263 RNEGIYADSRGLD
+263 KNEGVYSDGRGLD

-303 LPEAEQEPEVREQ
+303 LPEVEQEPEVREQ
-316 LNKISAE
+316 LNKISTE

-344 ILVYAFDVLMQMYVE
+344 ILVYAFDVLMQIYVE

-422 NPDYLSLFGDLESK
+422 NHDYLSLFGDLESK
-436 ARELLDNMK
+436 ACELLENMK
-445 DAKDLGSIIRVKLTV
+445 DAKDLGSIIRVKQTV

-471 EIKNS
+471 EIENS
-476 VYDNFFDKARQAG
+476 FYDNFFDKARQSG
-489 ITAEFIPLIEQAI
+489 IATEFIPLIEQAI

-513 NPPYMGASGMNDRL
+513 NPPYMGSSGMNDKL

-533 NFPDSKSDLFAA
+533 NSPDSKSDLFAV

-662 PVAYWVSNQMLLP
+662 PVAYWVSERFLKAFEFGCRLGECIPVKKGMDTGNNDLFLKLWTEVSYNDIDLVSGTKKWIP
-675 YITTVKLLGDMA
+675 YDKG
-687 APCAGLATGDN
+687 GE
-698 TIFQRN
+698 FR
-704 WFEVDFTNIGFNI
+704 
-717 SSVEETLGRFEK
+717 K
-729 WYPCNSGGDYRKW
+729 WYGNNCYVLYW
-742 SAEDDIIVNWKEN
+742 EN
-755 GAEIRRFRNPAGK
+755 NGYDLKKSTANLRSIH
-768 LAARPQN
+768 L
-775 TKWYFKE
+775 YFKE
-782 GLTWNKLSSSRFAV
+782 SITWNALSSSNTSFRFSNFKGSFDSAG
-796 KYKSSGYIFDD
+796 SSMFPLNKD
-807 TSRSA
+807 TYY
-812 FPENMHYLKYII
+812 YLGLMNSKIAELSLRII
-824 GLLCSN
+824 NPTLNFGAGSISN
-830 VTFEYLRVLNPTMSF
+830 V
-845 TNGDLIRIPI
+845 
-855 RIEEKCNPIVSE
+855 PIVFNKDMDNRIDDVVS
-867 HVDKNISI
+867 NSISI
-875 SRNDSDSYETSW
+875 SREDWDSYETSW
-887 DFKKNP
+887 DFMKSP

>member
-1 MDKNSIKKFAIQSRV
+1 MDKNAIKKFAIQSRV

-27 EYKIEEQSDNED
+27 EYKIEEQSDNDD

-147 IITQCNALGKC
+147 IITQCNALGEC

-196 WEDAVQIIGWMYQYY
+196 WKDIEIIGWIYQYY
-211 NVELKDDTFAKLKK
+211 ISEKHEEVVDPLHGKTVEKDD
-225 NIKIS
+225 
-230 KERIP
+230 IP
-235 AATQLFTPDWIVRY
+235 AATQLFTTKWVVQYIVD
-249 MVENSLGRIYIDKR
+249 NSLGRYWIERHPESKLADHLEFFVKSKSDDIKYID
-263 RNEGIYADSRGLD
+263 E
-276 EMTWHEAESERIKAE
+276 
-291 KEIAEKMGWKYY
+291 
-303 LPEAEQEPEVREQ
+303 
-316 LNKISAE
+316 KISPE
-323 ASENFDITK
+323 EIRVF
-332 IKVLDPCMGSGH
+332 DPCCGSAH
-344 ILVYAFDVLMQMYVE
+344 FLVYAFEVLLYIYLE
-359 FGYSEREAAKSIVE
+359 CGYSEREAAKSIVE

-436 ARELLDNMK
+436 ARELLENMK

-471 EIKNS
+471 EIENS
-476 VYDNFFDKARQAG
+476 FYDNFFDKARQSG
-489 ITAEFIPLIEQAI
+489 IATEFIPLIEQAI
-502 ILAQKYEVVVT
+502 ILAQKYEVVAT
-513 NPPYMGASGMNDRL
+513 NPPYLNKFDKTLKKFVNDNYSEYK
-527 AKYVKK
+527 A
-533 NFPDSKSDLFAA
+533 DLFSV
-545 FIEKCHQMTRENGY
+545 FIYRNFGFCEKDGY
-559 QAMITQHA
+559 SGFMSPFV
-567 WMFLSSYEKL
+567 WMFIKSYEAL
-577 REKMLHIN
+577 RQYVIHNK
-585 IVSMAHLGAR
+585 
-595 AFDEIG
+595 
-601 GEVVQTTSFV
+601 SFV
-611 MKNCDFINYKG
+611 SLIQMEYSAFEEATVPVCSFILKNGKETYKG
-622 TYCRLVEPT
+622 MYFKLSDFKGGMEVQKQKVL
-631 NEAGKEE
+631 EALADENCKYFFETPEG
-638 LFLSTDHCPL
+638 
-648 FTCSQSNFSKIPGS
+648 NFSKIPGS
-662 PVAYWVSNQMLLP
+662 PVAYWVSDIVLNI
-675 YITTVKLLGDMA
+675 YNEGIALGKIS
-687 APCAGLATGDN
+687 APRKGNSTSNNNRFLRLWHEVSKEKMN
-698 TIFQRN
+698 LRN
-704 WFEVDFTNIGFNI
+704 NKIDIED
-717 SSVEETLGRFEK
+717 SKKRR
-729 WYPCNSGGDYRKW
+729 WYPYNKGGGYRKW
-742 SAEDDIIVNWKEN
+742 YGYNEYLVDWYNDASA
-755 GAEIRRFRNPAGK
+755 IRNIKSAVI
-768 LAARPQN
+768 ANYQ
-775 TKWYFKE
+775 YFMKP
-782 GLTWNKLSSSRFAV
+782 GLTWSTLSS
-796 KYKSSGYIFDD
+796 KSFSIRWFDEGYIFDNGGCCIFELGEK
-807 TSRSA
+807 R
-812 FPENMHYLKYII
+812 LYII
-824 GLLCSN
+824 SLLNSK
-830 VTFEYLRVLNPTMSF
+830 VFEYIFEQLNPTLNFQSGEVAKF
-845 TNGDLIRIPI
+845 PVIFSGNEVINQLAL
-855 RIEEKCNPIVSE
+855 E
-867 HVDKNISI
+867 NIQLSKQEY
-875 SRNDSDSYETSW
+875 DYFETSW

>member
-1 MDKNSIKKFAIQSRV
+1 MDKNAIKKFAIQSRV

-27 EYKIEEQSDNED
+27 EYKIEEQSDNDD

-130 IYDFIEK
+130 IYEFIEK

-263 RNEGIYADSRGLD
+263 KNEGVYSDGRGLD

-316 LNKISAE
+316 LNKISVE
-323 ASENFDITK
+323 ASKNFDITK

-460 EELTELKNKAE
+460 EDLTELKNKAE
-471 EIKNS
+471 EIENS
-476 VYDNFFDKARQAG
+476 FYDNFFDKARQSG
-489 ITAEFIPLIEQAI
+489 IATEFIPLIEQAI

-513 NPPYMGASGMNDRL
+513 NPPYMGASGMNDKL

-533 NFPDSKSDLFAA
+533 NFPDSKSDLFSC
-545 FIEKCHQMTRENGY
+545 FIEHGNDMVEKDGY
-559 QAMITQHA
+559 NCMVTMQS
-567 WMFLSSYEKL
+567 WMFLSSF
-577 REKMLHIN
+577 EKMRTKILHTKTITN
-585 IVSMAHLGAR
+585 LMHMENMVMGI
-595 AFDEIG
+595 AFGTAVTVIR
-601 GEVVQTTSFV
+601 
-611 MKNCDFINYKG
+611 NNRFINYKG
-622 TYCRLVEPT
+622 TYNQIKLQDIE
-631 NEAGKEE
+631 NERPKE
-638 LFLSTDHCPL
+638 FPVRGNRFSQTSTD
-648 FTCSQSNFSKIPGS
+648 NFSKIPGS
-662 PVAYWVSNQMLLP
+662 PVAYWVNDNIVEIFANNPIIDSIAMPRQ
-675 YITTVKLLGDMA
+675 
-687 APCAGLATGDN
+687 GLATGDN
-698 TIFQRN
+698 NKMLRL
-704 WFEVDFTNIGFNI
+704 WFEVD
-717 SSVEETLGRFEK
+717 VER
-729 WYPCNSGGDYRKW
+729 
-742 SAEDDIIVNWKEN
+742 
-755 GAEIRRFRNPAGK
+755 
-768 LAARPQN
+768 
-775 TKWYFKE
+775 
-782 GLTWNKLSSSRFAV
+782 
-796 KYKSSGYIFDD
+796 
-807 TSRSA
+807 A
-812 FPENMHYLKYII
+812 F
-824 GLLCSN
+824 
-830 VTFEYLRVLNPTMSF
+830 F
-845 TNGDLIRIPI
+845 
-855 RIEEKCNPIVSE
+855 
-867 HVDKNISI
+867 
-875 SRNDSDSYETSW
+875 DSDSLETLHQYPNKRYIPYNKGGSFRKWYGNIEYLIKFDKPSYDYLATVGNHLPSREFYFRESITWSKVTSGGLSMRYVPRGSAFDVAGCSIFANQNLKYLLALCNSNIMQCLIRTLSQTMNYEVGTIKAMPVKIIRDRVPQIEQIADQCIDLSKNDWDSFEISW
-887 DFKKNP
+887 DLKKHP
-893 LV
+893 LI

>member
-1 MDKNSIKKFAIQSRV
+1 MDKNAIKKFAIQSRV

-27 EYKIEEQSDNED
+27 EYKIEEQSDNDD

-147 IITQCNALGKC
+147 IITQCNALGEC

-180 PGNVLERMVND
+180 PGNVLERMVDD

-263 RNEGIYADSRGLD
+263 KNEGVYADGRGLD

-316 LNKISAE
+316 LNKISTE

-422 NPDYLSLFGDLESK
+422 NPDYFSLFGDLEGK
-436 ARELLDNMK
+436 ARELFDNMK

-471 EIKNS
+471 EIENS
-476 VYDNFFDKARQAG
+476 FYDNFFDKARQSG
-489 ITAEFIPLIEQAI
+489 IATEFIPLIEQAI

-513 NPPYMGASGMNDRL
+513 NPPYMGASGMNDKL

-533 NFPDSKSDLFAA
+533 NSPDSKSDLFAV

-662 PVAYWVSNQMLLP
+662 PVAYWVSEKALTLCEESSIFEEYATTRAGM
-675 YITTVKLLGDMA
+675 ITGNNNMFIRLWT
-687 APCAGLATGDN
+687 
-698 TIFQRN
+698 
-704 WFEVDFTNIGFNI
+704 EVDKRR
-717 SSVEETLGRFEK
+717 LGVLLHSRDEAIRSNKK
-729 WYPCNSGGDYRKW
+729 WFPYNKGGDYRKW
-742 SAEDDIIVNWKEN
+742 YGNNCHIVNWENDGFFMRNYKDSSGKVPAHAFNLEYIFKEN
-755 GAEIRRFRNPAGK
+755 VTWNSLSSYKF
-768 LAARPQN
+768 AARY
-775 TKWYFKE
+775 TDYGFLYDAS
-782 GLTWNKLSSSRFAV
+782 GSFADIESENI
-796 KYKSSGYIFDD
+796 YY
-807 TSRSA
+807 TLA
-812 FPENMHYLKYII
+812 F
-824 GLLCSN
+824 LCSE
-830 VTFEYLRVLNPTMSF
+830 VAFFYLSAMNPTLNF
-845 TNGDLIRIPI
+845 QKG
-855 RIEEKCNPIVSE
+855 
-867 HVDKNISI
+867 NISTLPFI
-875 SRNDSDSYETSW
+875 IKEERKTIINDLTKNNILVSKNDWDSYETSW
-887 DFKKNP
+887 DFKRNP

>member
-1 MDKNSIKKFAIQSRV
+1 MDKNAIKKFAIQSRV

-27 EYKIEEQSDNED
+27 EYKIEEQSDNND

-180 PGNVLERMVND
+180 PGNVLERMVDD

-196 WEDAVQIIGWMYQYY
+196 WENAVQIIGWMYQYY

-263 RNEGIYADSRGLD
+263 KNEGVYADGRGLD
-276 EMTWHEAESERIKAE
+276 KMTWHEAESERIKAE

-316 LNKISAE
+316 LNKISVE

-344 ILVYAFDVLMQMYVE
+344 ILVYTFDVLMQMYVE

-413 MAIQESNSI
+413 TAIQESNSI

-436 ARELLDNMK
+436 ARELLENMK

-460 EELTELKNKAE
+460 EELTELKDKAE
-471 EIKNS
+471 EIENS
-476 VYDNFFDKARQAG
+476 FYDNFFDKARQSG
-489 ITAEFIPLIEQAI
+489 IATEFIPLIEQAI

-513 NPPYMGASGMNDRL
+513 NPPYMGASGMNEKL

-533 NFPDSKSDLFAA
+533 NSPDSKSDLFAC
-545 FIEKCHQMTRENGY
+545 FIEHGNDMVEEDGY
-559 QAMITQHA
+559 NCMVTMQS
-567 WMFLSSYEKL
+567 WMFLSSF
-577 REKMLHIN
+577 EKMRTKILQTKTITNLMHMENMVMGI
-585 IVSMAHLGAR
+585 
-595 AFDEIG
+595 AFGTAVTVIR
-601 GEVVQTTSFV
+601 
-611 MKNCDFINYKG
+611 NNRFINYKG
-622 TYCRLVEPT
+622 TYNQIKLQDIE
-631 NEAGKEE
+631 NEKPKE
-638 LFLSTDHCPL
+638 FPVRGNRFSQTSTD
-648 FTCSQSNFSKIPGS
+648 NFSKIPGS
-662 PVAYWVSNQMLLP
+662 PVAYWASEQM
-675 YITTVKLLGDMA
+675 IKAFEGFLLGDY
-687 APCAGLATGDN
+687 GYSKQGFATGDN
-698 TIFQRN
+698 NTFLRLWQ
-704 WFEVDFTNIGFNI
+704 EVDLTKIGFKMENREI
-717 SSVEETLGRFEK
+717 ANQSGKK
-729 WYPCNSGGDYRKW
+729 WFPCNKGGSFRRWYGNNDYL
-742 SAEDDIIVNWKEN
+742 VNWEN
-755 GAEIRRFRNPAGK
+755 DGFEIKHFFNNSGK
-768 LAARPQN
+768 LRSRPQN
-775 TKWYFKE
+775 LDYMFRQSVTWSS
-782 GLTWNKLSSSRFAV
+782 LTSGKLSMRYSP
-796 KYKSSGYIFDD
+796 SGFLFETKGSACFMKNEDNLWYILGLMN
-807 TSRSA
+807 TEIAS
-812 FPENMHYLKYII
+812 NM
-824 GLLCSN
+824 LL
-830 VTFEYLRVLNPTMSF
+830 VLSPTLDYHE
-845 TNGDLIRIPI
+845 GP
-855 RIEEKCNPIVSE
+855 
-867 HVDKNISI
+867 I
-875 SRNDSDSYETSW
+875 SRVPIIISHPKEQIEKNVKQNVKICKNDWDSYETSW

>member
-1 MDKNSIKKFAIQSRV
+1 MDKNAIKKFAIQSRV

-27 EYKIEEQSDNED
+27 EYKIEEQSDNDD

-50 DAEQKQRASLISQIR
+50 DAEQNQRASLISQIR

-130 IYDFIEK
+130 IYEFIEK

-147 IITQCNALGKC
+147 IITQCNALGEC

-263 RNEGIYADSRGLD
+263 KNEGVYADGRGLD

-316 LNKISAE
+316 LNKISTE

-344 ILVYAFDVLMQMYVE
+344 ILVYAFDVLMQIYVE

-422 NPDYLSLFGDLESK
+422 NHDYLSLFGDLESK
-436 ARELLDNMK
+436 ARELLENMK

-460 EELTELKNKAE
+460 EELTELKDKAE
-471 EIKNS
+471 EIENS
-476 VYDNFFDKARQAG
+476 FYDNFFDKARQSG
-489 ITAEFIPLIEQAI
+489 IATEFIPLIEQAI

-513 NPPYMGASGMNDRL
+513 NPPYMGASGMNDKL

-533 NFPDSKSDLFAA
+533 NFPDSKSDLFSC
-545 FIEKCHQMTRENGY
+545 FIEHGNDMVEKDGY
-559 QAMITQHA
+559 NCMVTMQS
-567 WMFLSSYEKL
+567 WMFLSSF
-577 REKMLHIN
+577 EKMRTKILHTKTITN
-585 IVSMAHLGAR
+585 LMHMENMVMGI
-595 AFDEIG
+595 AFGTAVTVIR
-601 GEVVQTTSFV
+601 
-611 MKNCDFINYKG
+611 NNRFINYKG
-622 TYCRLVEPT
+622 TYNQIKLQDIE
-631 NEAGKEE
+631 NERPKE
-638 LFLSTDHCPL
+638 FPVRGNRFSQTSTD
-648 FTCSQSNFSKIPGS
+648 NFSKIPGS
-662 PVAYWVSNQMLLP
+662 PVAYWVSERFLKAFEFGCRLGECIPVKKGMDTGNNDLFLKLWTEVSYNDIDLVSGTKKWIP
-675 YITTVKLLGDMA
+675 YDKG
-687 APCAGLATGDN
+687 GE
-698 TIFQRN
+698 FR
-704 WFEVDFTNIGFNI
+704 
-717 SSVEETLGRFEK
+717 K
-729 WYPCNSGGDYRKW
+729 WYGNNCYVLYW
-742 SAEDDIIVNWKEN
+742 EN
-755 GAEIRRFRNPAGK
+755 NGYDLKKSTANLRSIH
-768 LAARPQN
+768 L
-775 TKWYFKE
+775 YFKE
-782 GLTWNKLSSSRFAV
+782 SITWNALSSSNTSFRFSNFKGSFDSAG
-796 KYKSSGYIFDD
+796 SSMFPLNKD
-807 TSRSA
+807 TYY
-812 FPENMHYLKYII
+812 YLGLMNSKIAELSLRII
-824 GLLCSN
+824 NPTLNFGAGSISN
-830 VTFEYLRVLNPTMSF
+830 V
-845 TNGDLIRIPI
+845 
-855 RIEEKCNPIVSE
+855 PIVFNKDMDNRIDDVVS
-867 HVDKNISI
+867 NSISI
-875 SRNDSDSYETSW
+875 SREDWDSYETSW
-887 DFKKNP
+887 DFMKSP